1 MKFNT
6 ASQYVYLRAWNTTSG
21 NFAVPRTGDAGNITA
36 YVALNGSDENAATNS
51 VEEVDATNCPGVY
64 RLELTA
70 AELNADSVLVTA
82 ISSTGSTT
90 LTHVE
95 LHPVQWSFNGVTFE
109 DAIIA
114 IMAILFGVVT
124 IAGRVASFKK
134 RDGTTEKVSVTSDT
148 SGNRSASSLTAE

>member
-1 MKFNT
+1 MKLNT
-6 ASQYVYLRAWNTTSG
+6 ASQYVYFRAWDTTGNNT
-21 NFAVPRTGDAGNITA
+21 VRTGDTANISAFVT
-36 YVALNGSDENAATNS
+36 LNGGAIAAATNS
-51 VEEVDATNCPGVY
+51 VTEVSAANAPGVY

-70 AELNADSVLVTA
+70 AEVNADSVLVTA
-82 ISSTGSTT
+82 TSSTGNTT

-109 DAIIA
+109 DAITA
-114 IMAILFGVVT
+114 IMAVLFGVVT

-148 SGNRSASSLTAE
+148 SGNRSASTYVAE